1 MGLAAFLRSGDIT
14 EVTDVHTLIPMIVSL
29 LTQQRFSGGAVIVT
43 AIAASLMCCRLAD
56 PLMDMVGRALGMIG

>member
-1 MGLAAFLRSGDIT
+1 MGLAAFCGLVQIRRC
-14 EVTDVHTLIPMIVSL
+14 DVHTLIPMIVSL

-56 PLMDMVGRALGMIG
+56 PLMDAMGRALGMIG